1 MGVSWNSFAS
11 VRAWLTYRLDKSFVL
26 RSICYSDSF
35 PWTYA
40 HGVVLVAKR
49 GQVARRTDGCRTNA
63 RTSRDRKAPSSLA
76 DFTQRRQDRSTVMGH
91 LHTNSCCKTATAAT
105 ALAKARSTNIFPD
118 KLSTRI
124 SCHLFI
130 TFNLDFLLFTYLY
143 FVCNQES
150 VWRSLNVIKTV
161 EQPLSRWAYE
171 WAV

>member
-40 HGVVLVAKR
+40 HGVGVVAKR

-124 SCHLFI
+124 AGNLFI
-130 TFNLDFLLFTYLY
+130 TFNLAFVLFTCLY
-143 FVCNQES
+143 FVCNQ
-150 VWRSLNVIKTV
+150 VTLWMCLNVINTV
-161 EQPLSRWAYE
+161 KQTPSR
-171 WAV
+171 